1 MLHSSLTDKGNT
13 LISSDLRNFI
23 VHVANSSLKT
33 EILEFIYY
41 NPNSVFDSS
50 LLAVELERKEGQI
63 KRALSDFVEAN
74 LISPVENRSESFY
87 IPVKNSKFLELLNKF
102 VTLYNS
108 PNGRQIICSIIIDR
122 ENNNHC
128 YKTSDIITL
137 NLN

>member
-1 MLHSSLTDKGNT
+1 MSGSSLIDIGNT

-41 NPNSVFDSS
+41 NPNSVFDAS
-50 LLAVELERKEGQI
+50 LLAAELERKEEQI
-63 KRALSDFVEAN
+63 KKALSDFVAAN
-74 LISPVENRSESFY
+74 LLSPVEYISEPYY

-122 ENNNHC
+122 GNDSHL
-128 YKTSDIITL
+128 YKTADFVTL

>member
-1 MLHSSLTDKGNT
+1 MSGSSLTDRGNT

-23 VHVANSSLKT
+23 VQVANSSLKT

-41 NPNSVFDSS
+41 NPNSVFDAS
-50 LLAVELERKEGQI
+50 LLAVELERKEEQI
-63 KRALSDFVEAN
+63 KKALSDFVAAN
-74 LISPVENRSESFY
+74 LLSPVEYISESYY

-122 ENNNHC
+122 GNDNHL
-128 YKTSDIITL
+128 YKTSDMVTL

>member
-1 MLHSSLTDKGNT
+1 MLHSSLIDKGNT

-50 LLAVELERKEGQI
+50 LLAVELERKEEQI

-74 LISPVENRSESFY
+74 LLSPVESRSEPYY
-87 IPVKNSKFLELLNKF
+87 IPVKSSKFLELLNKF
-102 VTLYNS
+102 VKLFNS
-108 PNGRQIICSIIIDR
+108 QGGRGIICSILIDGG
-122 ENNNHC
+122 NNN
-128 YKTSDIITL
+128 YYQKNSETVKLIL
-137 NLN
+137 N